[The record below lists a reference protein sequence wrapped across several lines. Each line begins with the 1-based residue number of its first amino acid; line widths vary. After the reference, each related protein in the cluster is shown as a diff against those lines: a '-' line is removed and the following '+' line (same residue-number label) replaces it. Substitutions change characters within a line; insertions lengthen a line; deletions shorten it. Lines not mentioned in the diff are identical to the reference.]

1 MALSESNIAERSADE
16 LAFKLRL
23 ERPLIVKFRQLF
35 RQMGRDLAVVY
46 GATGTTQNADAY
58 EAEIIGLLK
67 PMYRRAGRQVG
78 SITRDNIKSVYLEWE
93 IKQDPA
99 IDREVIDFV
108 NEQPVIR
115 AGHITDT
122 NQTELG
128 AAVMS
133 IVIAAGLAGE
143 TLNNEE
149 IGKRASREF
158 VRRQMPR
165 AELIAETEVQNA
177 VEGSKFVELSALIAL
192 GATVGE
198 VALTT
203 VIEREWVAVLDT
215 KTRSTHV
222 VADGQ
227 RRGLLPFDV
236 GTSKLNYP
244 GDTSLGADM
253 VEIYR

>member
-1 MALSESNIAERSADE
+1 MPLTESNIAERSADE

-23 ERPLIVKFRQLF
+23 ERPLIIKFRQLF
-35 RQMGRDLAVVY
+35 RQMGRDLAIIY
-46 GATGTTQNADAY
+46 GATGATQNAGAY

-78 SITRDNIKSVYLEWE
+78 SVTRDNIKSVYLEWE
-93 IKQDPA
+93 TKQDPA
-99 IDREVIDFV
+99 VDREVIDFV

-133 IVIAAGLAGE
+133 VVIAAGLAGE

-149 IGKRASREF
+149 IGKRAAREF
-158 VRRQMPR
+158 TVQQMPR
-165 AELIAETEVQNA
+165 AEMIAMTEVQNA
-177 VEGSKFVELSALIAL
+177 VEGAKFIELSALIGL
-192 GATVGE
+192 GVAVGA
-198 VALTT
+198 VPLTRA
-203 VIEREWVAVLDT
+203 IEREWVAVLDG
-215 KTRSTHV
+215 KTRSSHV

-227 RRGLLPFDV
+227 RRGLLPFNV
-236 GTSKLNYP
+236 GNSRLNFP
-244 GDTSLGADM
+244 GDTSLGAAL
-253 VEIYR
+253 VEIVR